1 MESHPQAEV
10 SENLSH
16 QIEANA
22 QSSRRV
28 GIGLPQKLSSRTCPL
43 CHGCPGASC
52 KTESERMAPDFL
64 LDGEAEGRAVN
75 SQGVAIRECR
85 NNFCHQGNG
94 RPDVERTSHAQGNR
108 VDTGKVGDRT

>member
-1 MESHPQAEV
+1 MEFHQRAEML
-10 SENLSH
+10 ENLPH
-16 QIEANA
+16 QIEPNA
-22 QSSRRV
+22 QPSRRV
-28 GIGLPQKLSSRTCPL
+28 GIGLSQELSSRACPL
-43 CHGCPGASC
+43 CHRCSRASC
-52 KTESERMAPDFL
+52 EAESERMAPDFL